1 MPGSRVK
8 GGFFFLAT
16 ETGTGKRRQRNE
28 RKYRCGERPNQI
40 WQQTQ
45 GCGEKGLVAIGAK
58 HEHEIMG
65 RVWCL
70 SLIQTQLSQ
79 HFTDNWLCR
88 AHGHHGLSSSEQWS
102 PCMCGCTAS
111 FLWKC
116 NSLLHLP
123 LITEGDLSKNSSNKP
138 VSRFLTWT

>member
-16 ETGTGKRRQRNE
+16 ETGTEKRRRQRDE

-65 RVWCL
+65 RV
-70 SLIQTQLSQ
+70 
-79 HFTDNWLCR
+79 
-88 AHGHHGLSSSEQWS
+88 
-102 PCMCGCTAS
+102 
-111 FLWKC
+111 
-116 NSLLHLP
+116 
-123 LITEGDLSKNSSNKP
+123 
-138 VSRFLTWT
+138 